1 MKFRTMKAVAMA
13 AAAVA
18 AVVGSSSGAQAAAFD
33 GSCNDHEVC
42 NYRLTSYTGG
52 IWDTPGDVSSYVGH
66 YFSSGYTL
74 NDRTS
79 SLKNNADIYDVT
91 HYTDANYSGGWLDTG
106 TNSARASLYTTWDNT
121 FSSHYF

>member
-1 MKFRTMKAVAMA
+1 MKFRTVKVAVMA

-18 AVVGSSSGAQAAAFD
+18 AVVGSSSAAQAGTVD
-33 GSCNDHEVC
+33 GTCNDHEVC

-52 IWDTPGDVSSYVGH
+52 IWDTPDDVSNYLGW
-66 YFSSGYTL
+66 YFNNGYTL

-79 SLKNNADIYDVT
+79 SLKNNADWYDVT
-91 HYTDANYSGGWLDTG
+91 HYTDANYSGAYLTTG
-106 TNSARASLYTTWDNT
+106 TNSARASINATWDNQ